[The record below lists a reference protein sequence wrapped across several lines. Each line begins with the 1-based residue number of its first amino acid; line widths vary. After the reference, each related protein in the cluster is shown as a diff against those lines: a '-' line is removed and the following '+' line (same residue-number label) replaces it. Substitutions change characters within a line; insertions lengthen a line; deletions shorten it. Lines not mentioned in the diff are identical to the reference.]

1 MSGSV
6 ASTSP
11 STSQSQIRQQS
22 DQPTPRSAANA
33 ILAETGGRPATYD
46 RLGQIEARLDNLA
59 RSDPS
64 FAAAVRAEI
73 MASPELSPVQRAQ
86 LTADE
91 PGRTVDIDGTRTQ
104 RFAPGGMAWDP
115 WIDSNRARNTPEFQ
129 ALARLAGSTENAP
142 IRDVMRQLNDRGI
155 TAAQFEAERAAA
167 AGPDPVTLAA
177 DLTQMTLDLA
187 GIVDPFG
194 VADGANAVISLGRG
208 IGSAFNGEW
217 SEAGGHLLNGAIS
230 VAGLLPALGDLAK
243 AGKIGKWAQTVADAV
258 TMMNRSPELARTLE
272 PSLRE
277 IKDLVDRIPQGALDA
292 LPASARESIER
303 MKTQLDEVF
312 GAGARGADEAA
323 QGGARLVGN
332 TLVLDANRGATFTAG
347 GRTQA
352 IGDTP
357 NIAARA
363 DGRQIV
369 TDVNGDTHIVRRPSA
384 ANYDSRVVNRDG
396 TITYTRD
403 GQSITYDTNGFPMFE
418 AKADLY
424 LSPSAI
430 NSGDDAAHFREANRM
445 LGDALRTDPG
455 LAQRL
460 GLNSDQVAFLTRENP
475 AGRSPPDLTWHH
487 HQDTG
492 RIQLV
497 PSDVHD
503 RFSGGHT
510 GGMRIWGGG
519 R

>member
-1 MSGSV
+1 MLGSV
-6 ASTSP
+6 ASA
-11 STSQSQIRQQS
+11 SQNQVRQQS
-22 DQPTPRSAANA
+22 VQEPPAVRANA
-33 ILAETGGRPATYD
+33 ILAETAGRPSTYD
-46 RLGQIEARLDNLA
+46 RLGQIEARLDDIA
-59 RSDPS
+59 RTDP
-64 FAAAVRAEI
+64 AYANEVRAAI
-73 MASPELSPVQRAQ
+73 MASPQLTPVQKAQ
-86 LTADE
+86 LTANE
-91 PGRTVDIDGTRTQ
+91 PGRTVNVDGSRTQ
-104 RFAPGGMAWDP
+104 RFAPGGMAWDA

-129 ALARLAGSTENAP
+129 ALARLAGSTENVP
-142 IRDVMRQLNDRGI
+142 IREVMQQLNDRGI

-167 AGPDPVTLAA
+167 AGPSGATLTVDLLQMAL
-177 DLTQMTLDLA
+177 DLT
-187 GIVDPFG
+187 GIVDPSPIS
-194 VADGANAVISLGRG
+194 DGSNAVISLGRS
-208 IGSAFNGEW
+208 ISSLFSGEW
-217 SEAGGHLLNGAIS
+217 SAAGGHLVNGVIS
-230 VAGLLPALGDLAK
+230 AVGIIPALGDLAK
-243 AGKIGKWAQTVADAV
+243 AGKIGKWAQTVSDAV
-258 TMMNRSPELARTLE
+258 AMMSRNPELARTLE
-272 PSLRE
+272 PALRE
-277 IKDLVDRIPQGALDA
+277 IKGLVDRIPQSALDA
-292 LPASARESIER
+292 LPSGARQSIER

-352 IGDTP
+352 IGETP

-363 DGRQIV
+363 DGRNIV
-369 TDVNGDTHIVRRPSA
+369 TDVNGDTHIVRRPST

-403 GQSITYDTNGFPMFE
+403 GQSVTYDTNGFPMFE

-445 LGDALRTDPG
+445 LGDALRADPG

-460 GLNSDQVAFLTRENP
+460 GLNSDQVAFLTRESP